1 MQVNILKLKKIWYH
15 YNNGVRHMPSRM
27 ERYYQTEVNVAKR
40 TRKNQH
46 LYDDIHNSLTQ
57 PNVEQ
62 ISNVNEISPAK
73 LNELLNSEKKVERRA
88 IRNENLNLVEDNDDD
103 ENKNYDIREVLEKA
117 KTDRPIKNDYHKLKE
132 EQLSLLKKI
141 ESYKASKQE
150 QDDNL
155 NELLNTIASTKL
167 LKDLNDR
174 DLSLD
179 LLGDLK
185 SNNENTIVGGIDS
198 INRVMSDIPKVKKEI
213 EENNEI
219 DKSFYTSSMS
229 FNDDDFDDIK
239 EIKNKL
245 KKNNFW
251 MKAMIITLCIV
262 IIAVIVL
269 VVVLI

>member
-1 MQVNILKLKKIWYH
+1 
-15 YNNGVRHMPSRM
+15 MPSRM
-27 ERYYQTEVNVAKR
+27 ERYYQTEVEVAKR
-40 TRKNQH
+40 TRKNQR
-46 LYDDIHNSLTQ
+46 LYDDIHNSLSQ
-57 PNVEQ
+57 PSVEQ

-73 LNELLNSEKKVERRA
+73 LNELLNEEKRVERRV
-88 IRNENLNLVEDNDDD
+88 IKNENIELPSSALEED
-103 ENKNYDIREVLEKA
+103 ERNYDIREVLEKA
-117 KTDRPIKNDYHKLKE
+117 KIDKPIKNDYHKLKE

-167 LKDLNDR
+167 LKELNDR

-179 LLGDLK
+179 LLDDLK

-198 INRVMSDIPKVKKEI
+198 INKVIHDIPKVKPEVDEK
-213 EENNEI
+213 NEI

-229 FNDDDFDDIK
+229 FKDEDFDDIK
-239 EIKNKL
+239 EIKSKL

-251 MKAMIITLCIV
+251 MKTMVITSCIV
-262 IIAVIVL
+262 IIAIIIL